1 MKKLTTS
8 GFAKIATVALLAA
21 AALVPSAN
29 AQIALTAGSFTI
41 KAEGYSAD
49 ALVPGTNAPGG
60 YVVPGSGGE
69 IEDTW
74 GILQITSILNGSTTV
89 FTENGAQGE
98 YWGFIYGSYDVAQT
112 DLGDGDA
119 KFKAQG
125 LKIDIYAKSIV
136 DTGDAQWQTT
146 YLQGI
151 GGRTAFNQYTNITN
165 GTLVFSGSL
174 IGQMTSFFV
183 ANTGGTS
190 ATGNLAATY
199 NTLFTTPPNTGL
211 ADLSFTLGGL
221 TSNAVAGWSDKFGG
235 PIDGSVVPV
244 PEPSTYG
251 LIAAGALLGLVA
263 FRRMKVRASA
273 V

>member
-1 MKKLTTS
+1 M
-8 GFAKIATVALLAA
+8 ALLAV
-21 AALVPSAN
+21 AALVPAAN
-29 AQIALTAGSFTI
+29 AQIALSAGNFTI
-41 KAEGYSAD
+41 NANGYTSD
-49 ALVPGTNAPGG
+49 ALVPGGNAPGG
-60 YVVPGSGGE
+60 QVVPGSGGQ

-74 GILQITSILNGSTTV
+74 GILQVTSILSGANTV
-89 FTENGAQGE
+89 FTDNLGIE

-112 DLGDGDA
+112 PLGGGNA
-119 KFKAQG
+119 MFTAQG
-125 LKIDIYAKSIV
+125 LKIDIYAKSV
-136 DTGDAQWQTT
+136 LDTGDAQWQTT

-151 GGRTAFNQYTNITN
+151 GGRTGFSTYNGITN

-183 ANTGGTS
+183 AASGGTS
-190 ATGNLAATY
+190 ATGNLGVSY
-199 NTLFTTPPNTGL
+199 NTLFTTPAGTAL
-211 ADLSFTLGGL
+211 SDLSFTLGGL
-221 TSNAVAGWSDKFGG
+221 TSNVPSTWSDKFGG
-235 PIDGSVVPV
+235 PIDGAVVPV